1 MTIDL
6 GVLYGEARE
15 RIAGLVSA
23 PGLDPD
29 LIVPAT
35 PSWTV
40 HDVLAHV
47 SGIAA
52 DGTSGNMAGAPGDE
66 WTAAQVARG
75 AGKSIAELLSEWGQT
90 GVMMAGFLSSPA
102 GANASAAVIDIHTHE
117 ADLRHALGL
126 PVAVPSDFLEWA
138 GVAMRER
145 FAGQCEEAGLPS
157 VDVAVDDFEWFRG
170 CLGRRTEAE
179 VLSYDWSA
187 DPAPYLDTFFIFGRA
202 SASLREGSLG
212 ESLGDESVGGRA

>member
-6 GVLYGEARE
+6 GVLYGGARE

-23 PGLDPD
+23 EGIDPD

-35 PSWTV
+35 PRWSV
-40 HDVLAHV
+40 HDVVAHL

-75 AGKSIAELLSEWGQT
+75 AGKSIAELLAEWEQT
-90 GVMMAGFLSSPA
+90 GALMAGFLSSPA
-102 GANASAAVIDIHTHE
+102 GANALAAVMDIHTHE

-138 GVAMRER
+138 GVTTRER
-145 FAGQCEEAGLPS
+145 FAGQCEEAGLPP
-157 VDVAVDDFEWFRG
+157 VEVAVDDFEFFRG

-187 DPAPYLDTFFIFGRA
+187 DPAAYLDAFFIFGRA
-202 SASLREGSLG
+202 EASLG
-212 ESLGDESVGGRA
+212 EGSFGEGSFGEGS

>member
-6 GVLYGEARE
+6 GVLYGGARE
-15 RIAGLVSA
+15 RIAGLVTA
-23 PGLDPD
+23 PGIDPD

-35 PSWTV
+35 PKWSV
-40 HDVLAHV
+40 HDVVAHV

-75 AGKSIAELLSEWGQT
+75 AGKSIAELLAEWEQT
-90 GVMMAGFLSSPA
+90 GTMMAGFLSSPA
-102 GANASAAVIDIHTHE
+102 GAGASAAVVDIHTHE

-126 PVAVPSDFLEWA
+126 PVAVPSDFLAWA
-138 GVAMRER
+138 GAAMRER
-145 FAGQCEEAGLPS
+145 FAGQCEEAGLPP
-157 VDVAVDDFEWFRG
+157 VDVAVDDFEFLRG

-187 DPAPYLDTFFIFGRA
+187 DPVPYLDAFFIFGRA
-202 SASLREGSLG
+202 AASLSEGSF
-212 ESLGDESVGGRA
+212 GDGS